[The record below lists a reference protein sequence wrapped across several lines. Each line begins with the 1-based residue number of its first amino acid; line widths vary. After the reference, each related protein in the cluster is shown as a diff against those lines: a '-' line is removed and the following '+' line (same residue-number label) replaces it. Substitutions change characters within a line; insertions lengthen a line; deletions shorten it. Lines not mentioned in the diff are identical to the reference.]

1 MSRIGGVFPFSQQ
14 MPANGDG
21 VIALPSGGIYMLPPG
36 NFLLQLG
43 TQTQCQSFDPN
54 QLNWRGVQAASGEFT
69 YISSDGT
76 NYRLVN
82 LSGVVLGASITA
94 VGSGGTNGIGA
105 TATGAAVTFAAPAAG
120 GALATATAYPIVGG
134 SVAAPTITQPGSGLL
149 VPPLLM
155 CDPPPVG
162 GIQATA
168 VATISS
174 AGAVTAV
181 TMVNVGAG
189 YLSTPNWYVF
199 PQPPNYQGQAIAGA
213 TTANAFPPPGL
224 VYPTNLP
231 AGSMFAGNISLTG
244 VQLTSVALTGSGT
257 LTGIGI
263 LNYGFG
269 YSGTTIP
276 AVTITG
282 VGTAAAT
289 AIMSMAMIS
298 VTVTTAGA
306 GYTGAA
312 VPIWESSL
320 GVVSNTFNNQIAQP
334 RGARGVTTLSGGT
347 VATFV
352 IEDAGFGFQ
361 KVPVISVLDTT
372 ADNSTLA
379 VGTAVVGG
387 VTDTSVLQGRVQ

>member
-21 VIALPSGGIYMLPPG
+21 VITLPSGGIYMIQPG
-36 NFLLQLG
+36 NYLVTEGSQTNLQW
-43 TQTQCQSFDPN
+43 FDPN
-54 QLNWRGVQAASGEFT
+54 GLIWRTTQPSDALNW
-69 YISSDGT
+69 ISSDGT
-76 NYRLVN
+76 NFRLVN
-82 LSGVVLGASITA
+82 MSGVVIGANVTA

-105 TATGAAVTFAAPAAG
+105 TATGATVTFGAPAAG

-134 SVAAPTITQPGSGLL
+134 SVAAPTVTQGGSGFL

-155 CDPPPVG
+155 ADPPPVG

-174 AGAVTAV
+174 AGVVTAV
-181 TMVNVGAG
+181 TMVNAGAG
-189 YLSTPNWYVF
+189 YTSTPNWYVI
-199 PQPPNYQGQAIAGA
+199 PQPPNYQGSGIAGVL
-213 TTANAFPPPGL
+213 ANAFPAPGL

-231 AGSMFAGNISLTG
+231 GGSTFTPNSSLTG
-244 VQLTSVALTGSGT
+244 CQLTSVALTGTGT
-257 LTGIGI
+257 LTGIGG

-276 AVTITG
+276 VVTVTG
-282 VGTAAAT
+282 VGAATAT

-298 VTVTTAGA
+298 VTVSTAGS

-320 GVVSNTFNNQIAQP
+320 GLVSGAFNNQIPIP
-334 RGARGVTTLSGGT
+334 RAARGVTTLTGG
-347 VATFV
+347 VVSTFV
-352 IEDAGFGFQ
+352 IEDPGFGFQ
-361 KVPVISVLDTT
+361 KVPIISVFDTT
-372 ADNSTLA
+372 SDNTTLA

-387 VTDTSVLQGRVQ
+387 INDTSVLQGRVQ